1 MPARKTDRARRRPGH
16 RPNITRR
23 RLLKAA
29 AALPAAVAI
38 ARKAA
43 AGEPA
48 GAAASAAKP
57 AAPPAS
63 LPRMRLGKHTISKL
77 LCGSNCF
84 NAGSHLSTFVNQ
96 EMRRYYTPEQVTQ
109 TLLRCEAV
117 GVTCWQ
123 GSSGD
128 APRHQ
133 RYLDAGGKMNFIAI
147 SASSGDIPI
156 VKKAGGLAIAHHG
169 EVTDSNFKAGAA
181 PFNRINDYLKK
192 VRDAGLLVG
201 VSTHM
206 PDVID
211 AIESKGW
218 DVDYYMAC
226 VYERHRGEKLL
237 KELLGH
243 VPVRVGEVYLTE
255 DPPRMYKAIR
265 QTKRPCLAFKILAAG
280 RLSDRHEWVEQAFGD
295 TFAGIKPT
303 DGAIVGIYD
312 RYSDQPA
319 ECAAL
324 VRRYA
329 GG

>member
-1 MPARKTDRARRRPGH
+1 MPARKNSSPRRPG
-16 RPNITRR
+16 RKSDISRR
-23 RLLKAA
+23 KLLQAA

-38 ARKAA
+38 ARQTAA

-48 GAAASAAKP
+48 PAAAATARP
-57 AAPPAS
+57 AA
-63 LPRMRLGKHTISKL
+63 LPQMRLGKHALSKL
-77 LCGSNCF
+77 LCGANCF

-96 EMRRYYTPEQVTQ
+96 EMRRYFTPEQVTK

-117 GVTCWQ
+117 GCTCWQ

-128 APRHQ
+128 VPRHQ
-133 RYLDAGGKMNFIAI
+133 AYLQAGGKMNFIAI
-147 SASSGDIPI
+147 AASSGDIPI
-156 VKKAGGLAIAHHG
+156 VKNAGGIGIAHHG
-169 EVTDSNFKAGAA
+169 EATDGNFKHGKTS
-181 PFNRINDYLKK
+181 FDRINDYLKK
-192 VRDAGLLVG
+192 VRDSGLLVG

-211 AIESKGW
+211 YIESKGW
-218 DVDYYMAC
+218 DIDYYMAC
-226 VYERHRGEKLL
+226 VYERHRDAKLL

-243 VPVRVGEVYLTE
+243 VPIPVGEVYLTE

-265 QTKRPCLAFKILAAG
+265 ATKRPCLAFKILAAG
-280 RLSDRHEWVEQAFGD
+280 RLCERHEWVEQAFKD
-295 TFAGIKPT
+295 TFAAIKPT

-324 VRRYA
+324 VRKYA
-329 GG
+329 GAGAAT